1 MLFRSDYQKLHRI
14 NAKIFAEPGHVR
26 SWSRDPELVEKFI
39 NDMCA
44 IPNLKYVHLLGG
56 ETLYDENFY
65 TICEALIE
73 RGAAQNVIM
82 GTTTNGTVY
91 NERIEHIIRNFKEVH
106 LGISIEAVSKL
117 NDYIRYPSQVN
128 EIKRN
133 IERYLDL
140 RADTGLNVII
150 RISPNIFSISSRA
163 ALAIAFNVFHQA
175 LNLQI
180 KCT

>member
-1 MLFRSDYQKLHRI
+1 MLFRS
-14 NAKIFAEPGHVR
+14 
-26 SWSRDPELVEKFI
+26 
-39 NDMCA
+39 CA

-150 RISPNIFSISSRA
+150 RISPNIFSIYE
-163 ALAIAFNVFHQA
+163 LDQLFEYLIQVHAIAESCNILTDPASLRIELLPNDIRQECLQKFNELVTK
-175 LNLQI
+175 QI
-180 KCT
+180 GRAHV